1 MTIKFIKHNYTYK
14 PLKKSYIEKEAPDGI
29 LRHPYIHLRLFWEK
43 HKYHAV
49 ADSKRRLNKNDI
61 IFLTILSIAS
71 AFLITF
77 IDFLIYLR
85 WSTFSTSDPFNT
97 YHPFVPWLLIAFN
110 LMLLYCFYLKGI
122 TFWLVYYPF
131 ILAII
136 YYIIELSLINHWI
149 NPQDLMN
156 FFSMFG
162 LGHPPSW
169 LIG

>member
-1 MTIKFIKHNYTYK
+1 MVKTIKRST
-14 PLKKSYIEKEAPDGI
+14 IEKNAPDGI
-29 LRHPYIHLRLFWEK
+29 FRHPYIHFVKFWET
-43 HKYHAV
+43 HKQHAI
-49 ADSKRRLNKNDI
+49 ADSRRRLDANDVV
-61 IFLTILSIAS
+61 FLTVLSILS

-85 WSTFSTSDPFNT
+85 WSTFSTGDPFTT
-97 YHPFVPWLLIAFN
+97 YHPFVPWLLILFN
-110 LMLLYCFYLKGI
+110 LSLIYCFYLKGI

-136 YYIIELSLINHWI
+136 YYTIELAMINHWM

-162 LGHPPSW
+162 LGNPPAW